1 MEYTIP
7 ELSHHTSDA
16 LQLFLDEVGRHRL
29 LTPDEEIELAKQIER
44 GDLDAKDRMVNA
56 NLRLVVSV
64 ARKYQGVGEMCLLD
78 LIQEGVLGL
87 IRAVEKFDWRKGFRF
102 STYAT
107 LWIRQAI
114 QRGLADRGRT
124 IRLPVNVAQRE
135 RRIAKAERE
144 LTVRLGREPTLEEIG
159 AEAELSPQDVA
170 DLRAAART
178 VTSLDVPVG
187 EEGDARL
194 GDLLPADQ
202 APPEEVVHLT
212 LAEKAVRATVAELP
226 APDRDVIKLR
236 FGLDGDREPLGVTH
250 VGRELGLSTR
260 RVREIEER
268 ALGELALRR
277 ELHALGEAA

>member
-1 MEYTIP
+1 VEYTIP